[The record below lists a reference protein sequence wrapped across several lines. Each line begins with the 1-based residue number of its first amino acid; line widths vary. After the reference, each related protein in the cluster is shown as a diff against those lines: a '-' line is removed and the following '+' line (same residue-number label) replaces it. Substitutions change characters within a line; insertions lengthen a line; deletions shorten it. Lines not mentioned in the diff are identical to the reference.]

1 MLSWL
6 RRRHLSVERVD
17 AEAEALIRDL
27 GLDAYSEAC
36 RRERAAEDEV
46 TAEEW
51 RRVAFAIARTAGK
64 RIGFDTSSRMAMNAV
79 FAPDRPARARVS
91 RSLPQIEPV
100 EELDRMLSAPLQLF
114 RIQFIG
120 AGHTGTAVLLREVEI
135 EASGVS
141 AAIVAAANEA
151 WPLKT
156 TRLRILDR
164 EGREVFARQR
174 ADLQPRPDG
183 AH

>member
-6 RRRHLSVERVD
+6 RRRPARIERVE

-27 GLDAYSEAC
+27 GLDAYSEAR
-36 RRERAAEDEV
+36 RRERASGEEGTAED
-46 TAEEW
+46 W
-51 RRVAFAIARTAGK
+51 RRVALGIARKTGK
-64 RIGFDTSSRMAMNAV
+64 RIGFDTSSRMAMNVV
-79 FAPDRPARARVS
+79 FAPDRPARVRVP

-100 EELDRMLSAPLQLF
+100 EELERILSAPLQPF

-120 AGHTGTAVLLREVEI
+120 AGQSGTTVLLKEVEI

-151 WPLKT
+151 WPIKT

-164 EGREVFARQR
+164 EGREVFDRQR
-174 ADLQPRPDG
+174 ADPGQDPM
-183 AH
+183 